1 MRLKIPFVQDFSYF
15 FYQHPTIIIKF
26 YYFLFVKL
34 LLTIESSSTNAST
47 YLPFLV
53 SFQPGFI
60 SLCRY
65 AHMQYEFSHS
75 LLYFHHIHGKNTIW
89 ISPRYIDQFL
99 GNKNPIRALNFKCN
113 FLPRP
118 LLEKRNSLILLS
130 LWTATSPN
138 GERRSI
144 RLDEETQSSILL
156 TALNWWMKQHPSIYP
171 IRCNS
176 WWMQHI
182 KFDCI
187 MICTRET
194 EAFRQSIAVH
204 WHSHPVQPPVI

>member
-75 LLYFHHIHGKNTIW
+75 LLYFHHIHGKLQFESPPDTLINSSVIRIPSELSISNAISFQGHYWRREIAWYCFHSEQQPRQMGNDVVFGWMRKPNPLFYWLHWTDGWNNIHQFIRYDATPDGCNT
-89 ISPRYIDQFL
+89 
-99 GNKNPIRALNFKCN
+99 
-113 FLPRP
+113 
-118 LLEKRNSLILLS
+118 
-130 LWTATSPN
+130 
-138 GERRSI
+138 
-144 RLDEETQSSILL
+144 
-156 TALNWWMKQHPSIYP
+156 
-171 IRCNS
+171 
-176 WWMQHI
+176 
-182 KFDCI
+182 
-187 MICTRET
+187 
-194 EAFRQSIAVH
+194 
-204 WHSHPVQPPVI
+204 